1 MEQLHRFNSNESK
14 RGLTLTNNG
23 DSGKDQ
29 TETRIQSLAGEK
41 YPGEDGN
48 PFQCICPREP
58 MIEKPVR
65 LHTDKYDWNESAH
78 TKL

>member
-41 YPGEDGN
+41 YPGEESGN
-48 PFQCICPREP
+48 PFQCICLGNP
-58 MIEKPVR
+58 
-65 LHTDKYDWNESAH
+65 
-78 TKL
+78 